1 MTPWAARRAFPPA
14 TLDKIGGAVA
24 EHEKRHRGQVRF
36 VIEAELTSAQLWRG
50 MTSRQRAV
58 EVFSMT
64 RVWDTQEN
72 AGVLVY
78 VLLADRKV
86 EVVADRGIS
95 AKVPQ
100 AQWEGI
106 CRSMGLAF
114 AAGKFS
120 EGAMAGVAAIANV
133 LATHFPSQGAGAN
146 ELPDRPV
153 LI

>member
-1 MTPWAARRAFPPA
+1 
-14 TLDKIGGAVA
+14 
-24 EHEKRHRGQVRF
+24 VRV

-58 EVFSMT
+58 EVFSMM
-64 RVWDTQEN
+64 RVWDTHEN
-72 AGVLVY
+72 SGVLVY

-100 AQWEGI
+100 THWEGI
-106 CRSMGLAF
+106 CRTMGQAF
-114 AAGKFS
+114 ASGKFR
-120 EGAMAGVAAIANV
+120 EGALAGVAAISEV
-133 LATHFPSQGAGAN
+133 LATHFPSRGDKPN
-146 ELPDRPV
+146 ELPDRPA